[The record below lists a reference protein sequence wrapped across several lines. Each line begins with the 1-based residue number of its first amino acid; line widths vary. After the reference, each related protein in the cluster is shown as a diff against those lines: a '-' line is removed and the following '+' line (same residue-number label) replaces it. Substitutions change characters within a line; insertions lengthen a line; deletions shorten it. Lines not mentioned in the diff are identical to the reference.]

1 MNIALFGST
10 GSVGQHLINQ
20 ALDQGH
26 TVTAFTRDPSK
37 LTKSHDHLNPCKGD
51 IHDLSAVE
59 RATKGQD
66 AVICA
71 LGMPLLNNDKL
82 RSIGTKNII
91 NAMNTTGVTRLIC
104 LSSMGT
110 ADSHQLL
117 PAKYKYL
124 IAPLFMR
131 RLFADHALQEQSIR
145 QSNLDWTIIR
155 PGAFT
160 KDTLASSPATYRH
173 GFTSADTKTKAQISR
188 PHVAEFLLK
197 QLTDN
202 TYLHKS
208 PSISY

>member
-10 GSVGQHLINQ
+10 GSVGLHVITQ
-20 ALDQGH
+20 ALQLGH
-26 TVTAFTRDPSK
+26 TVTAFSRAPSK
-37 LTKSHDHLNPCKGD
+37 LTQSHDHLIPCKGD
-51 IHDLSAVE
+51 IHDHDAVE
-59 RATKGQD
+59 RATQNQD
-66 AVICA
+66 AVICT
-71 LGMPLLNNDKL
+71 LGMPLFNNDKL

-110 ADSHQLL
+110 GDSRQLL

-124 IAPLFMR
+124 IAPLLMR
-131 RLFADHALQEQSIR
+131 RLFADHALQEQAIK

-155 PGAFT
+155 PGGFT
-160 KDTLASSPATYRH
+160 KESSKPTPTTYRH
-173 GFTSADTKTKAQISR
+173 GFTIADKKTQAQISR

-197 QLTDN
+197 QLTDT